1 MPRLQIELGYAGN
14 EMNRTIAA
22 IERLNERLAASEK
35 SVHLFGNSLDQ
46 QKATLRT
53 YQSVLQGLLRGGLP
67 TWNQHVQRLKT
78 EIDKLS
84 VSLGQQSTLMAQ
96 QGPMDR
102 LAVKLTQIAND
113 QKLVADASARMS
125 AEIRANQTAINGL
138 IAQGV
143 D

>member
-1 MPRLQIELGYAGN
+1 
-14 EMNRTIAA
+14 
-22 IERLNERLAASEK
+22 
-35 SVHLFGNSLDQ
+35 
-46 QKATLRT
+46 
-53 YQSVLQGLLRGGLP
+53 LRGGLP

-143 D
+143 DPADARIKQLQQTILGLNQALQASAAASQRAGFLQQFQRTGQ